1 MSSSLI
7 VVTVA
12 LSVSGLG
19 SLGADLLETIVPQ
32 RAPSIRV
39 ERAADR
45 QARERRDRHSDR
57 RDTHLLD
64 HDEHMSDL
72 KWDDVK
78 SFFDPA
84 VMGALPDIYVHDTNI
99 EDWQAVFDLIRSS
112 GWEWEFRVGDEVRP
126 LPTAAEVLG
135 RGDDEEV
142 VSLHVRAAPELLAIF
157 RPWFESQIEFDV
169 DLQELQ
175 GQGGVDAL
183 AGFLGTIGRL
193 LGKEV
198 VMHAEG
204 DVEHPVLG
212 YTPVEDRVVVM
223 AEPEG

>member
-1 MSSSLI
+1 
-7 VVTVA
+7 
-12 LSVSGLG
+12 
-19 SLGADLLETIVPQ
+19 
-32 RAPSIRV
+32 
-39 ERAADR
+39 
-45 QARERRDRHSDR
+45 
-57 RDTHLLD
+57 
-64 HDEHMSDL
+64 MSDL
-72 KWDDVK
+72 IWDDVK
-78 SFFDPA
+78 NHFDPA

-142 VSLHVRAAPELLAIF
+142 VSLHVRVTPELLAIF
-157 RPWFESQIEFDV
+157 RPWFESQVEFDV

-183 AGFLGTIGRL
+183 SGFLGTIGRL

-212 YTPVEDRVVVM
+212 YSPEVDRVVVM

>member
-32 RAPSIRV
+32 RAPSIRG
-39 ERAADR
+39 ESCR
-45 QARERRDRHSDR
+45 QASSRAPWPTLRSPDAHP
-57 RDTHLLD
+57 LD

-84 VMGALPDIYVHDTNI
+84 VMGALPDIYVHDTNL

-142 VSLHVRAAPELLAIF
+142 VSLHVRVTPELLAIF
-157 RPWFESQIEFDV
+157 RPWFESQVEFDV

-183 AGFLGTIGRL
+183 SGFLGTIGRL
-193 LGKEV
+193 LGRKW
-198 VMHAEG
+198 
-204 DVEHPVLG
+204 
-212 YTPVEDRVVVM
+212 
-223 AEPEG
+223 